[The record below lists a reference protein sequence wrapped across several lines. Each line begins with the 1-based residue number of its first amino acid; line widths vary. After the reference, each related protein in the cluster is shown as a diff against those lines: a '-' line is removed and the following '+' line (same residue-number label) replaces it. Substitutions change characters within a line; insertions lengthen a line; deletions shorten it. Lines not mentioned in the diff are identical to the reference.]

1 MGARSTRCGVTPTA
15 AISGCAHA
23 PIRPSPSGKP
33 PTPVVTFGEACAE
46 WLRYVEQ
53 ERRRARSTVRDYR
66 NAVDGPLTAEFGA
79 DTPLEAI
86 TAERV
91 DRYRERL
98 LREGRLSPRTIQ
110 KLLVLLHGIFKR
122 AKRRGWIAANPVADA
137 ERVSVKRSGEFSV
150 LSPTEVEALARAA
163 ASEQDAAI
171 FTVAAFTGLR
181 LGELRALRWMD
192 VDFAGRVVHVRR
204 NPCRCYVSGP
214 RHDPEV
220 ASLSRR
226 RISR

>member
-1 MGARSTRCGVTPTA
+1 V
-15 AISGCAHA
+15 
-23 PIRPSPSGKP
+23 
-33 PTPVVTFGEACAE
+33 
-46 WLRYVEQ
+46 
-53 ERRRARSTVRDYR
+53 
-66 NAVDGPLTAEFGA
+66 
-79 DTPLEAI
+79 
-86 TAERV
+86 
-91 DRYRERL
+91 
-98 LREGRLSPRTIQ
+98 REGRLSPRTIQ

-204 NPCRCYVSGP
+204 NP
-214 RHDPEV
+214 
-220 ASLSRR
+220 
-226 RISR
+226 